1 MSHPA
6 HAADDTDAVEA
17 TSPHATALGRRKEAT
32 LRAGRIEYYES
43 GTGEPLVLLHGL
55 ALSAT
60 FWRKVVPGL
69 TGRFR
74 CIVPTLPLG
83 GHRTAMTPNADLS
96 PPAVADLVVELLDV
110 IGVDQAIVVGNDT
123 GGAIAQLVA
132 TRHPDRVRALVLTPC
147 DAFNHFL
154 PWKFKHLQALA
165 RVPGGAW
172 QTSRLVQFAWF
183 RRSPLALGLL
193 SKYGVPDDVSAE
205 WVLPLRDDA
214 AVRRDLVKVL
224 RGIST
229 KHTQAA
235 AQALPRFDKPALV
248 LWARED
254 RVFPTT
260 DGERLAALLPRGRY
274 EALDDTHTYIPEDQP
289 DALVTAL
296 LKFADELDGSSAA

>member
-1 MSHPA
+1 
-6 HAADDTDAVEA
+6 VEA
-17 TSPHATALGRRKEAT
+17 TSPHTTALGRQQQAN
-32 LRAGRIEYYES
+32 LRSGRMEYFES
-43 GTGEPLVLLHGL
+43 GTGEPIVLLHGL

-69 TGRFR
+69 SARFR
-74 CIVPTLPLG
+74 CIAPTLPLG
-83 GHRTAMTPNADLS
+83 AHRSAMAPDADLS
-96 PPAVADLVVELLDV
+96 PPAIADLVVELLDEL
-110 IGVDQAIVVGNDT
+110 GVDTAVVVGNDT

-165 RVPGGAW
+165 YVPGGAW
-172 QTSRLVQFAWF
+172 QTSKLVQLAWF

-205 WVLPLRDDA
+205 WVAPLRDSG
-214 AVRRDLVKVL
+214 VRRDLVKVL

-235 AQALPRFDKPALV
+235 AAALPRFDKPSLV

-254 RVFPTT
+254 RVFPTA
-260 DGERLAALLPRGRY
+260 DGERLASLLPQGRY
-274 EALDDTHTYIPEDQP
+274 ETLDDSHTYIPEDQP
-289 DALVTAL
+289 DALVEAL
-296 LKFADELDGSSAA
+296 VKFVDGLEPAAGA

>member
-1 MSHPA
+1 VTA
-6 HAADDTDAVEA
+6 N
-17 TSPHATALGRRKEAT
+17 SPHTAGLGQRREAT
-32 LRAGRIEYYES
+32 LRKGRIEFFES
-43 GTGEPLVLLHGL
+43 GTGDPIVLLHGL

-69 TGRFR
+69 SDRFR

-83 GHRTAMTPNADLS
+83 GHRTAMAADADLS
-96 PPAVADLVVELLDV
+96 PPGVADLVIELLDEL
-110 IGVDQAIVVGNDT
+110 GVDDAIVVGNDT

-147 DAFNHFL
+147 DAFDHFL

-165 RVPGGAW
+165 YVPGGAW
-172 QTSRLVQFAWF
+172 QTSLLVQRAWF

-205 WVLPLRDDA
+205 WVKAIRHDSG
-214 AVRRDLVKVL
+214 VRRDLVKVL

-229 KHTQAA
+229 KHTRAA
-235 AQALPRFDKPALV
+235 AEALPRFDKPALV

-254 RVFPTT
+254 RVFPVA
-260 DGERLAALLPRGRY
+260 DGERLASLLPRGRY
-274 EALDDTHTYIPEDQP
+274 DALDDTHTYIPEDQP
-289 DALVTAL
+289 DELVAEL
-296 LKFADELDGSSAA
+296 RKFADELDGAATA